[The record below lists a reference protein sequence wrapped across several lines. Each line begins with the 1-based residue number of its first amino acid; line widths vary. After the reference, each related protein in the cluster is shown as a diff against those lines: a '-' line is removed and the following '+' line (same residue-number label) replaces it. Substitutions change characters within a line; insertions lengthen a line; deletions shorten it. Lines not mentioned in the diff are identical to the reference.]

1 MRKGEW
7 PCLSAPRKATRLPP
21 TASAPWSRNF
31 SSGGHSLYLP
41 LSFGHLQ
48 RASFGGRFSC
58 GDGQMHRERAALARP
73 ARDRDAAAVGFDDA
87 ADDAEAEAV
96 AVNLLLLRPLAA
108 IERLEHVRQGGPG
121 GTEGGGPG
129 PPPQSA
135 PRGPRGYVLRAR
147 SRGSTARARR
157 TSRHCPPGFAALSA
171 ARPA

>member
-21 TASAPWSRNF
+21 TASAPWSRNS

-108 IERLEHVRQGGPG
+108 IERLEHVRQVGRGDTEAAVLDPNLHLAAPA
-121 GTEGGGPG
+121 GTCFARAHADPR
-129 PPPQSA
+129 
-135 PRGPRGYVLRAR
+135 RGPAVLHGIA
-147 SRGSTARARR
+147 
-157 TSRHCPPGFAALSA
+157 
-171 ARPA
+171 